1 MVGGGSDG
9 SDHLTGQA
17 AGGERQIMVAVG
29 VAENTNYQLVVQPY
43 FGLLSPHQSKSE
55 VPDFRT
61 SRRRNLTIVRNVD
74 FRERSVTK

>member
-29 VAENTNYQLVVQPY
+29 VAENTNKLSASGPALVW
-43 FGLLSPHQSKSE
+43 SPHQ
-55 VPDFRT
+55 
-61 SRRRNLTIVRNVD
+61 
-74 FRERSVTK
+74 